1 MGGVYPYSLFHDILR
16 GRERE
21 REREKEREKGR
32 KRGGGR
38 EGGRK
43 KGKGK
48 ERKGERKRGR
58 EEKTG
63 DGFVITESFSYLC
76 MRDRYLDRQTNRTSI
91 VPPAHKN

>member
-16 GRERE
+16 GREGKGE
-21 REREKEREKGR
+21 R
-32 KRGGGR
+32 
-38 EGGRK
+38 

-48 ERKGERKRGR
+48 GKGKRERGR

-91 VPPAHKN
+91 VPLHIKTD

>member
-16 GRERE
+16 GG
-21 REREKEREKGR
+21 K
-32 KRGGGR
+32 R
-38 EGGRK
+38 EGEGER
-43 KGKGK
+43 KGKG
-48 ERKGERKRGR
+48 ERERGR

-91 VPPAHKN
+91 VPLHIKTD

>member
-1 MGGVYPYSLFHDILR
+1 MTYSEGERER
-16 GRERE
+16 GREKG
-21 REREKEREKGR
+21 REREKE
-32 KRGGGR
+32 
-38 EGGRK
+38 
-43 KGKGK
+43 
-48 ERKGERKRGR
+48 GERERERGR

>member
-1 MGGVYPYSLFHDILR
+1 MGGVYPYSLFHDIFR
-16 GRERE
+16 GREG
-21 REREKEREKGR
+21 KGER
-32 KRGGGR
+32 KR
-38 EGGRK
+38 

-48 ERKGERKRGR
+48 GKRERGR

-63 DGFVITESFSYLC
+63 YGFVITESFSYLC

>member
-21 REREKEREKGR
+21 GEGER
-32 KRGGGR
+32 
-38 EGGRK
+38 
-43 KGKGK
+43 KGKGNGR
-48 ERKGERKRGR
+48 ERRR

-91 VPPAHKN
+91 VPLHIKTD

>member
-16 GRERE
+16 GRERGREKGRE
-21 REREKEREKGR
+21 REREKERE
-32 KRGGGR
+32 R
-38 EGGRK
+38 EG
-43 KGKGK
+43 
-48 ERKGERKRGR
+48 KGERMGKGERERGRGRGR

-91 VPPAHKN
+91 VPLHIKTD

>member
-16 GRERE
+16 GGKREGEGE
-21 REREKEREKGR
+21 RGREKERE
-32 KRGGGR
+32 R
-38 EGGRK
+38 E
-43 KGKGK
+43 
-48 ERKGERKRGR
+48 RGR

>member
-16 GRERE
+16 GG
-21 REREKEREKGR
+21 K
-32 KRGGGR
+32 R
-38 EGGRK
+38 EGEGER
-43 KGKGK
+43 KGKGR
-48 ERKGERKRGR
+48 ERGRER

-63 DGFVITESFSYLC
+63 YGFVITESFSYLC

>member
-16 GRERE
+16 GRERG
-21 REREKEREKGR
+21 REKERE
-32 KRGGGR
+32 R
-38 EGGRK
+38 ERD
-43 KGKGK
+43 
-48 ERKGERKRGR
+48 RGR

>member
-1 MGGVYPYSLFHDILR
+1 MGGVYPYSLFHGLLR
-16 GRERE
+16 GRKREREGKGERERKREKERERE
-21 REREKEREKGR
+21 RER
-32 KRGGGR
+32 GR
-38 EGGRK
+38 E
-43 KGKGK
+43 
-48 ERKGERKRGR
+48 RGR

>member
-1 MGGVYPYSLFHDILR
+1 MGDVYQYSLFHDILR
-16 GRERE
+16 GG
-21 REREKEREKGR
+21 K
-32 KRGGGR
+32 R
-38 EGGRK
+38 EGEGER

-48 ERKGERKRGR
+48 GKGKRKGERERGR

-91 VPPAHKN
+91 VHPAHKN

>member
-1 MGGVYPYSLFHDILR
+1 MTYSEGERER
-16 GRERE
+16 GREKERERE
-21 REREKEREKGR
+21 RERERGR
-32 KRGGGR
+32 G
-38 EGGRK
+38 
-43 KGKGK
+43 
-48 ERKGERKRGR
+48 RGR

>member
-21 REREKEREKGR
+21 REKEKEKERE
-32 KRGGGR
+32 R
-38 EGGRK
+38 ER
-43 KGKGK
+43 
-48 ERKGERKRGR
+48 ERERGR

-63 DGFVITESFSYLC
+63 YGFVIMESFSYLC

-91 VPPAHKN
+91 APCT

>member
-32 KRGGGR
+32 KGEREGEGGR
-38 EGGRK
+38 E
-43 KGKGK
+43 K
-48 ERKGERKRGR
+48 ERERERERGR

>member
-16 GRERE
+16 GRERG
-21 REREKEREKGR
+21 REKERER
-32 KRGGGR
+32 ER
-38 EGGRK
+38 EG
-43 KGKGK
+43 
-48 ERKGERKRGR
+48 ER

>member
-16 GRERE
+16 GRERG
-21 REREKEREKGR
+21 REKERE
-32 KRGGGR
+32 R
-38 EGGRK
+38 ERD
-43 KGKGK
+43 
-48 ERKGERKRGR
+48 RGR

-91 VPPAHKN
+91 VPPPAHKN

>member
-16 GRERE
+16 GG
-21 REREKEREKGR
+21 K
-32 KRGGGR
+32 R
-38 EGGRK
+38 EGEGER

-48 ERKGERKRGR
+48 GKRERGR

-91 VPPAHKN
+91 VPLHIKTD

>member
-16 GRERE
+16 GGKRE
-21 REREKEREKGR
+21 G
-32 KRGGGR
+32 
-38 EGGRK
+38 GGRK

-48 ERKGERKRGR
+48 EREGERERWR

>member
-1 MGGVYPYSLFHDILR
+1 MTYSEGERER
-16 GRERE
+16 GREKERERE
-21 REREKEREKGR
+21 RERE
-32 KRGGGR
+32 
-38 EGGRK
+38 
-43 KGKGK
+43 
-48 ERKGERKRGR
+48 RGR

>member
-16 GRERE
+16 GGKREGEGERKGKGEREGKGKGERE
-21 REREKEREKGR
+21 RERE
-32 KRGGGR
+32 
-38 EGGRK
+38 
-43 KGKGK
+43 
-48 ERKGERKRGR
+48 RGR

-63 DGFVITESFSYLC
+63 YGFVITESFSYLC

>member
-1 MGGVYPYSLFHDILR
+1 MGGVYPYSLSHDILR
-16 GRERE
+16 GGK
-21 REREKEREKGR
+21 REREKE
-32 KRGGGR
+32 
-38 EGGRK
+38 
-43 KGKGK
+43 
-48 ERKGERKRGR
+48 GERERERGR